1 MTKTDFLGYLHNG
14 DFTSLFVECGWNRP
28 SQSRPL
34 SISIDGKPFAFR
46 EVAQKGLR
54 IFVCEVDAIPAMS
67 VVRSL
72 DSRIRKYS
80 HDYFSIFTLKGDAF
94 HHLWSVPVN
103 GVDKRQLVTVEYVQ
117 DSQAEFL
124 KEKLDGITFGIDEEV
139 AVVDVIDR
147 VTKAFLVN
155 SEKVTKSFYQGFS
168 KQHKAFVKGIE
179 NIPAEEDREWY
190 ASVMLNRLMFCY
202 FLQKKGFLDYDESYL
217 GNKLKWVKEKRG
229 ENKFLSFYRSF
240 LKNLFNDGLDRPC
253 RERSDYFRR
262 TYGNIPYL
270 NGGMFAK
277 HELERRYPDIDI
289 PDSVFEALFGFFDDW
304 RWHLDS
310 RLTETGKDINPD
322 VLGYIFEQY
331 INDRAQMGAYYT
343 KEDITEYITRNTL
356 VPWLLNETAKS
367 SPGAFAKNGYVWKSL
382 RESGDRYIFPAVK
395 KGVDRPLPP
404 EIERGV
410 AVEPQNTLRKRRAEW
425 NRPAADDLAL
435 PTEIWRETVARR
447 QRCEELRRKIVA
459 GEITDVNDFIT
470 FNLDIRA
477 FAEDLVRNAKDHLF
491 VKHFYDALRK
501 VTVLDPTC
509 GSGAFLFAALNVMEP
524 LYETCLDR
532 IGEFHEK
539 DAKLFNDELNE
550 IKGKFRSNQKYFI
563 YKNIILRNLY
573 GVDIMREATEI
584 ARLRLFLKMVAAV
597 DVDPQDENLG
607 LDPLPDID
615 FNIRCGNTLV
625 GFANPQGVRDAILPP
640 DQLALDTEAYDKVE
654 RKAADVADLYE
665 IFKREQQNA
674 EGSTAYYTAKREL
687 ASHLAELNAELDRA
701 MAYRIYGINS
711 DTVNGNKEFVEWKSK
726 SLPFHW
732 YSEFYGIT
740 VANGGFD
747 VVIGNPPYVNIRKV
761 CYLPSSER
769 FSCSDLYGYVIRRS
783 IDILSSSGRH
793 GFIVMHN
800 LAFSK
805 DFKDTRKIL
814 LDKVRSLWCSFYA
827 RIPSGLFSSDGGE
840 GARVRNCI
848 YITSN
853 RGETHCTTRLHRW
866 FTDYR
871 TVLFQNLQYCAFDKC
886 DVFPMFNDSV
896 VRDFLLCEKGKPF
909 SMFTSGK
916 EIFYQAT
923 GYNYLCVTEKP
934 APCYDGLRSIASASK
949 ALEVSKQYWKEF
961 VLLFCGKI
969 TLLRWLTYGDDF
981 HITLKP
987 FLDSRISFDSM
998 TTVDKNRIN
1007 SLYAEFER
1015 RLPDT
1020 LQFKLNCGK
1029 RIGSYNISKLWDITD
1044 QSDAIF
1050 LKYLCDNPVQVHEA
1064 IESHI
1069 SSCVITGRKGVCTVD
1084 TGED

>member
-124 KEKLDGITFGIDEEV
+124 KEKLDGITFGIDEDV

-202 FLQKKGFLDYDESYL
+202 FLQKKGFLDYDENYL

-539 DAKLFNDELNE
+539 DAKLFNDELDE

-625 GFANPQGVRDAILPP
+625 GYATEQGIQDGLTNGDMFAYAELKDKIDLELQKASMAFEFFRREQLNLQGDHKQLVEAKKEIGKRQESIRKLLD
-640 DQLALDTEAYDKVE
+640 DQLYDRHSGKT
-654 RKAADVADLYE
+654 K
-665 IFKREQQNA
+665 EQWLKDSQ
-674 EGSTAYYTAKREL
+674 
-687 ASHLAELNAELDRA
+687 
-701 MAYRIYGINS
+701 
-711 DTVNGNKEFVEWKSK
+711 
-726 SLPFHW
+726 PFHW
-732 YSEFYGIT
+732 YSEFYDIMAGR
-740 VANGGFD
+740 GGFD
-747 VVIGNPPYVNIRKV
+747 VIIGNPPYVEYSKVKNYTINGYKTESCGNLYAFVIERSCVLQNCCGKFGMILPAASVCTPRMMPLSKVVGNYAQERWVSLWDERPSKLFDGVDQQLAIQLFAKGACHDSVFMTSMKHWSSCERDVIFQVINYTLPDMPTDSLIVPKFGSAIERNIHNKLYGQAVPLSSYLGTGDCGCIYFRTAGGRYWRLIKSFPTYFRSEIGMTVSSKEKVLHVKKQYGLALVAQLAATLFYWFWRVHSDCRDLTNREMLSFPVADYGMCPKLSDALTALAIRYEKILEDSKERKV
-761 CYLPSSER
+761 VNNQR
-769 FSCSDLYGYVIRRS
+769 
-783 IDILSSSGRH
+783 SGRVEQDVYH
-793 GFIVMHN
+793 VADAKPIIDQIDELLAKHYGFTEEE
-800 LAFSK
+800 L
-805 DFKDTRKIL
+805 DFIINYDIKYRMGD
-814 LDKVRSLWCSFYA
+814 
-827 RIPSGLFSSDGGE
+827 
-840 GARVRNCI
+840 
-848 YITSN
+848 
-853 RGETHCTTRLHRW
+853 RL
-866 FTDYR
+866 
-871 TVLFQNLQYCAFDKC
+871 N
-886 DVFPMFNDSV
+886 
-896 VRDFLLCEKGKPF
+896 
-909 SMFTSGK
+909 
-916 EIFYQAT
+916 
-923 GYNYLCVTEKP
+923 
-934 APCYDGLRSIASASK
+934 
-949 ALEVSKQYWKEF
+949 
-961 VLLFCGKI
+961 
-969 TLLRWLTYGDDF
+969 
-981 HITLKP
+981 
-987 FLDSRISFDSM
+987 
-998 TTVDKNRIN
+998 
-1007 SLYAEFER
+1007 
-1015 RLPDT
+1015 
-1020 LQFKLNCGK
+1020 
-1029 RIGSYNISKLWDITD
+1029 
-1044 QSDAIF
+1044 
-1050 LKYLCDNPVQVHEA
+1050 
-1064 IESHI
+1064 
-1069 SSCVITGRKGVCTVD
+1069 
-1084 TGED
+1084 GED

>member
-168 KQHKAFVKGIE
+168 KQHKAFVKGIV

-202 FLQKKGFLDYDESYL
+202 FLQKKGFLDYDENYL

-425 NRPAADDLAL
+425 NRPADDDLAL

-597 DVDPQDENLG
+597 DVDPKDENLG

-625 GFANPQGVRDAILPP
+625 GYATEQGIQDGLTNGDMFAYAELKDKIDLELQKASMAFEFFRREQLNLQGDHKQLVEAKKEIGKRQESIRKLLD
-640 DQLALDTEAYDKVE
+640 DQLYDRHSGKT
-654 RKAADVADLYE
+654 K
-665 IFKREQQNA
+665 EQWLKDSQ
-674 EGSTAYYTAKREL
+674 
-687 ASHLAELNAELDRA
+687 
-701 MAYRIYGINS
+701 
-711 DTVNGNKEFVEWKSK
+711 
-726 SLPFHW
+726 PFHW
-732 YSEFYGIT
+732 YSEFYDIMAGR
-740 VANGGFD
+740 GGFD
-747 VVIGNPPYVNIRKV
+747 VIIGNPPYVLYSKVKNYRVNGYLTENCGNLYAFVMERSAHLVSKSGKFGMIVPVSFPSTPDMRPLRDIMVSQYASNWLSSFADRPTGLFLGVHQILSICVSSKVGNKKFFSGGFLHWYKEERLCLFTGRIMHVEDRKAWRKISTRIEDSIFSKLDLQSSIEWYLAKSGKSFYVCSGTGGYWLRSFMMEQESAKFRKYMAKDEDSAKAIVASVNSSLFYWYWRKISDCRDLFKREFVQFNIRFDNKLINQLAV
-761 CYLPSSER
+761 LSAKYEINLLKTAEERGGTLAYTQYRPSLVKHYADEI
-769 FSCSDLYGYVIRRS
+769 DELLAKHYGFTEEELDFIINY
-783 IDILSSSGRH
+783 DIKYRMG
-793 GFIVMHN
+793 
-800 LAFSK
+800 
-805 DFKDTRKIL
+805 D
-814 LDKVRSLWCSFYA
+814 
-827 RIPSGLFSSDGGE
+827 
-840 GARVRNCI
+840 
-848 YITSN
+848 
-853 RGETHCTTRLHRW
+853 RL
-866 FTDYR
+866 
-871 TVLFQNLQYCAFDKC
+871 N
-886 DVFPMFNDSV
+886 
-896 VRDFLLCEKGKPF
+896 
-909 SMFTSGK
+909 
-916 EIFYQAT
+916 
-923 GYNYLCVTEKP
+923 
-934 APCYDGLRSIASASK
+934 
-949 ALEVSKQYWKEF
+949 
-961 VLLFCGKI
+961 
-969 TLLRWLTYGDDF
+969 
-981 HITLKP
+981 
-987 FLDSRISFDSM
+987 
-998 TTVDKNRIN
+998 
-1007 SLYAEFER
+1007 
-1015 RLPDT
+1015 
-1020 LQFKLNCGK
+1020 
-1029 RIGSYNISKLWDITD
+1029 
-1044 QSDAIF
+1044 
-1050 LKYLCDNPVQVHEA
+1050 
-1064 IESHI
+1064 
-1069 SSCVITGRKGVCTVD
+1069 
-1084 TGED
+1084 GED

>member
-1 MTKTDFLGYLHNG
+1 MTNNDFLGYLHNG

-54 IFVCEVDAIPAMS
+54 IFVCEVEAIPAMS

-202 FLQKKGFLDYDESYL
+202 FLQKKGFLDYDENYL

-532 IGEFHEK
+532 IGDFHEK

-625 GFANPQGVRDAILPP
+625 GYATEQGIQDGLTNGDMFAYAELKDKIDLELQKASMAFEFFRREQLNLQGDHKQLVEAKKEIGKRQESIRKLLD
-640 DQLALDTEAYDKVE
+640 DQLYDRHSGKT
-654 RKAADVADLYE
+654 K
-665 IFKREQQNA
+665 EQWLKDSQ
-674 EGSTAYYTAKREL
+674 
-687 ASHLAELNAELDRA
+687 
-701 MAYRIYGINS
+701 
-711 DTVNGNKEFVEWKSK
+711 
-726 SLPFHW
+726 PFHW
-732 YSEFYGIT
+732 YSEFYDIMAGR
-740 VANGGFD
+740 GGFD
-747 VVIGNPPYVNIRKV
+747 VIIGNPPYVLYSKV
-761 CYLPSSER
+761 KNYQVHGYLTSRCGNLYALVMER
-769 FSCSDLYGYVIRRS
+769 SAHLVNKNAMFGM
-783 IDILSSSGRH
+783 
-793 GFIVMHN
+793 IVPVSFPATPDMKP
-800 LAFSK
+800 LRGLIVSK
-805 DFKDTRKIL
+805 
-814 LDKVRSLWCSFYA
+814 YA
-827 RIPSGLFSSDGGE
+827 SNWVSNFADRPSGLFLGVHQILSICISSKIGDGKFYSGGFAHWYKDE
-840 GARVRNCI
+840 
-848 YITSN
+848 
-853 RGETHCTTRLHRW
+853 RG
-866 FTDYR
+866 
-871 TVLFQNLQYCAFDKC
+871 VLFTGRLMYVHDAAAWRKMSIGIENRIFMKLSACLSLELCLVKSGIPFSICSGTGGYWLRAFVKNQSSSEFKVHCACDMEMARTIVGIVNTSLFYWYWRKVSDCRHLIKQDFVSFPYKAFDKGAQK
-886 DVFPMFNDSV
+886 
-896 VRDFLLCEKGKPF
+896 DFTRVAMQYEAALLKTAEERGGTLSYTQYRPSLVKHYADEIDELLAKHYG
-909 SMFTSGK
+909 FT
-916 EIFYQAT
+916 EEELDFII
-923 GYNYLCVTEKP
+923 NYDIK
-934 APCYDGLRSIASASK
+934 YRM
-949 ALEVSKQYWKEF
+949 
-961 VLLFCGKI
+961 
-969 TLLRWLTYGDDF
+969 GD
-981 HITLKP
+981 
-987 FLDSRISFDSM
+987 
-998 TTVDKNRIN
+998 
-1007 SLYAEFER
+1007 
-1015 RLPDT
+1015 RL
-1020 LQFKLNCGK
+1020 N
-1029 RIGSYNISKLWDITD
+1029 
-1044 QSDAIF
+1044 
-1050 LKYLCDNPVQVHEA
+1050 
-1064 IESHI
+1064 
-1069 SSCVITGRKGVCTVD
+1069 
-1084 TGED
+1084 GED

>member
-1 MTKTDFLGYLHNG
+1 MTKTDFLAYLHDK
-14 DFTSLFVECGWNRP
+14 DFTGLFVECGWNMP
-28 SQSRPL
+28 SRSKLPPMD
-34 SISIDGKPFAFR
+34 IDGKTFTMR

-80 HDYFSIFTLKGDAF
+80 HDYFSIFTVKGNAF
-94 HHLWSVPVN
+94 HHLWCVPVN
-103 GVDKRQLVTVEYVQ
+103 GVDKRQLVTVEYVK

-124 KEKLDGITFGIDEEV
+124 KEKLDGITFGIDEDV
-139 AVVDVIDR
+139 SVVDVIDR
-147 VTKAFLVN
+147 VTKTFLVN
-155 SEKVTKSFYQGFS
+155 SEKVTKSFYQGFN

-179 NIPAEEDREWY
+179 NVPAEEDREWY

-202 FLQKKGFLDYDESYL
+202 FLQKKGFLNYDENYL
-217 GNKLKWVKEKRG
+217 SNKLKWVKEKRG

-262 TYGNIPYL
+262 TYGSIPYL

-277 HELERRYPDIDI
+277 HELESKYPDIDI

-367 SPGAFAKNGYVWKSL
+367 SPGAFAKNGYVWKTL

-410 AVEPQNTLRKRRAEW
+410 AVEPQKTLRKRRSEW
-425 NRPAADDLAL
+425 NRPAADELAL

-447 QRCEELRRKIVA
+447 QRCEELRSKIKA
-459 GEITDVNDFIT
+459 GAIVDVNDFIT

-532 IGEFHEK
+532 IGEFSEK
-539 DAKLFNDELNE
+539 DAKLFNDELDE

-625 GFANPQGVRDAILPP
+625 GYATEQGIQDGLTNGDMFAYAELK
-640 DQLALDTEAYDKVE
+640 DKIDLE
-654 RKAADVADLYE
+654 LQKASMAFD
-665 IFKREQQNA
+665 FFRREQLNLQGDHRQLV
-674 EGSTAYYTAKREL
+674 EAKREIGKRL
-687 ASHLAELNAELDRA
+687 ESIRKLLDEQLYDRHS
-701 MAYRIYGINS
+701 GK
-711 DTVNGNKEFVEWKSK
+711 TKEQWLKDSQ
-726 SLPFHW
+726 PFHW
-732 YSEFYGIT
+732 YSEFYDIM
-740 VANGGFD
+740 VARGGFD
-747 VVIGNPPYVNIRKV
+747 VIIGNPPYVEYSKV
-761 CYLPSSER
+761 KNYTINGYKTEPCGN
-769 FSCSDLYGYVIRRS
+769 LYAYVIERAESLINERSRRGMIVPHSS
-783 IDILSSSGRH
+783 ICTDRMKTLFDVFVSKKGW
-793 GFIVMHN
+793 
-800 LAFSK
+800 FSTY
-805 DFKDTRKIL
+805 DTRPGKLFEGVDQRL
-814 LDKVRSLWCSFYA
+814 L
-827 RIPSGLFSSDGGE
+827 
-840 GARVRNCI
+840 I
-848 YITSN
+848 Y
-853 RGETHCTTRLHRW
+853 
-866 FTDYR
+866 
-871 TVLFQNLQYCAFDKC
+871 
-886 DVFPMFNDSV
+886 
-896 VRDFLLCEKGKPF
+896 LLG
-909 SMFTSGK
+909 
-916 EIFYQAT
+916 
-923 GYNYLCVTEKP
+923 
-934 APCYDGLRSIASASK
+934 
-949 ALEVSKQYWKEF
+949 
-961 VLLFCGKI
+961 
-969 TLLRWLTYGDDF
+969 GDDF
-981 HITLKP
+981 HTTKYRRWNEESRGSLFETICYTNGVVPDYVSLSKFGAGIERSIYLKVCSFPKLTTYQFGDSHVYYYHNAPRYFIRFSDKPPYFYSDKQGETISVQVKRLCVSRNESLIAAAYNSTL
-987 FLDSRISFDSM
+987 FYWWFVAFSDCRHLLLRE
-998 TTVDKNRIN
+998 IN
-1007 SLYAEFER
+1007 SFHIPDMPFPLSVVEKLFDDYR
-1015 RLPDT
+1015 R
-1020 LQFKLNCGK
+1020 NAK
-1029 RIGSYNISKLWDITD
+1029 RKETYY
-1044 QSDAIF
+1044 QS
-1050 LKYLCDNPVQVHEA
+1050 
-1064 IESHI
+1064 
-1069 SSCVITGRKGVCTVD
+1069 TGRVVYDEYYPKLSKPIIDKIDELLARHYGFTEEELD
-1084 TGED
+1084 FIINYDIKYRMGDRLNEEE

>member
-94 HHLWSVPVN
+94 HHLWSVLVN

-202 FLQKKGFLDYDESYL
+202 FLQKKGFLDYDENYL

-395 KGVDRPLPP
+395 KGVGRPLPP

-539 DAKLFNDELNE
+539 DAKLFNDELDE

-625 GFANPQGVRDAILPP
+625 GYATEQGIQDGLTNGDMFAYAELKDKIDLELQKASMAFEFFRREQLNLQGDHKQLVEAKKEIGKRQESIRKLLD
-640 DQLALDTEAYDKVE
+640 DQLYDRHSGKT
-654 RKAADVADLYE
+654 K
-665 IFKREQQNA
+665 EQWLKDSQ
-674 EGSTAYYTAKREL
+674 
-687 ASHLAELNAELDRA
+687 
-701 MAYRIYGINS
+701 
-711 DTVNGNKEFVEWKSK
+711 
-726 SLPFHW
+726 PFHW
-732 YSEFYGIT
+732 YSEFYDIMAGR
-740 VANGGFD
+740 GGFD
-747 VVIGNPPYVNIRKV
+747 VIIGNPPYVEYSKVKVYTIPSEEYKTLICGNLYAFVLERCQNIV
-761 CYLPSSER
+761 HAEGQIGMIVPTSSISTAR
-769 FSCSDLYGYVIRRS
+769 MKPLQRLLTKRGLYHSTFGFRPAKLFDGGTSANIH
-783 IDILSSSGRH
+783 LS
-793 GFIVMHN
+793 
-800 LAFSK
+800 
-805 DFKDTRKIL
+805 IL
-814 LDKVRSLWCSFYA
+814 LMSSNTNTINALHHIKWRSEF
-827 RIPSGLFSSDGGE
+827 
-840 GARVRNCI
+840 
-848 YITSN
+848 
-853 RGETHCTTRLHRW
+853 
-866 FTDYR
+866 
-871 TVLFQNLQYCAFDKC
+871 
-886 DVFPMFNDSV
+886 
-896 VRDFLLCEKGKPF
+896 RDFLFSTLPPYVQNTRQINHDYDDRIMRFSDSFGKSIFQKTYSNVKVSSFVDALSKYRVYYRTTGGLHYRVFTIFPTQSRKESYYSF
-909 SMFTSGK
+909 TTYEESLIIFCVLASNLWNMFYYAISNCLDV
-916 EIFYQAT
+916 A
-923 GYNYLCVTEKP
+923 
-934 APCYDGLRSIASASK
+934 RS
-949 ALEVSKQYWKEF
+949 
-961 VLLFCGKI
+961 
-969 TLLRWLTYGDDF
+969 D
-981 HITLKP
+981 
-987 FLDSRISFDSM
+987 
-998 TTVDKNRIN
+998 
-1007 SLYAEFER
+1007 
-1015 RLPDT
+1015 
-1020 LQFKLNCGK
+1020 
-1029 RIGSYNISKLWDITD
+1029 
-1044 QSDAIF
+1044 
-1050 LKYLCDNPVQVHEA
+1050 
-1064 IESHI
+1064 IESFPI
-1069 SSCVITGRKGVCTVD
+1069 NITTMRSDTKKELVTIANLLNRKIQDESENIVRHYENVGDVQCYQVEMKRYKPIIDKIDELLAKHYGFTEEELD
-1084 TGED
+1084 FIINYDIKYRMGDRLNGED